1 MKKYTLEDIERIY
14 NERVKVRFVESELK
28 PGVFA
33 EWSFTY
39 PNGNV
44 SVQVEGSWAMYS
56 ENNNPDIAKQVIV
69 SRIKNTLWEIVG
81 KYTLAT
87 GEML

>member
-14 NERVKVRFVESELK
+14 NERVKVRFIESELK

-39 PNGNV
+39 PNGNIT
-44 SVQVEGSWAMYS
+44 VQTEGSWAMYS
-56 ENNNPDIAKQVIV
+56 ENNDSEIAKKVII
-69 SRIKNTLWEIVG
+69 SRIKNSLWEIVG